1 MASIEVTETNIQSTI
16 DDNDIVILDF
26 WAEWCGPCKAFG
38 PTFEKASEAHTD
50 IVFGKIDTQAQ
61 QNLAG
66 QLQISSIP
74 TVMVF
79 REKVLLFRQS
89 GMLPAPALEQLIQ
102 QVRDVDMEEVHKKVA
117 EEAS

>member
-102 QVRDVDMEEVHKKVA
+102 QVRDVDMVEVHKKVA